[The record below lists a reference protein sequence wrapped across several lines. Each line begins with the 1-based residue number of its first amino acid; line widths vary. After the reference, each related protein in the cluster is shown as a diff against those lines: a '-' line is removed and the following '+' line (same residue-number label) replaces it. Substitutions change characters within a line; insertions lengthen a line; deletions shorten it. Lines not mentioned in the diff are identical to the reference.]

1 MASEKF
7 RRQLRQESEQWWDEG
22 LIDAQLYGKLAERYE
37 FEEIESQARGQ
48 FTTVLISL
56 GGILLGLGVITFVA
70 ANWTVWSREVKVILL
85 MVTFLAINTIGF
97 YLWRSPAKN
106 GLQKLGAALLL
117 LGGLTLGANISLVS
131 QMFHQTGELYQLCL
145 VWGLAVWL
153 MGLSLAMP
161 ALSILSLLLVGFGYL
176 RGTLDA
182 VYFVSDLSLY
192 HLAIVHMPLL
202 SLVLFLPLAHRSRS
216 RLTFG
221 LAALLFS
228 SSFFLNLTVIATWK
242 LEVAIVVPAAL
253 LWAYSAQSAKKW
265 IEPSFQAIAR
275 NIALVWLA
283 VIFYILSFNNWASIS
298 NAPEIFR
305 LSWAIHVMAD
315 FVICSSLAIWLWLK
329 LGRRLAN
336 FSLTQERSLNTGV
349 IAIMI
354 LLTGGS
360 LYIHLN
366 LTSLVVIG
374 PLLFNILFFIISIAA
389 IRDGLALGSRRS
401 FWSGMIL
408 LIVGIM
414 TRTLEYNTGLI
425 TKAIVFAVCGVGV
438 ILAGLWFERNI
449 GQTKRL
455 SPPQLQEH
463 NS

>member
-7 RRQLRQESEQWWDEG
+7 RRQLRQESEQWWNEG
-22 LIDAQLYGKLAERYE
+22 LIDAQLYGKLADRYE

-48 FTTVLISL
+48 FTTILISL

-85 MVTFLAINTIGF
+85 MVTFLVINTIGF

-106 GLQKLGAALLL
+106 GVQKLGAALLL

-145 VWGLAVWL
+145 VWGFAVWV
-153 MGLSLAMP
+153 MALSLAMP
-161 ALSILSLLLVGFGYL
+161 ALSVLSLLLVGFGYL

-182 VYFVSDLSLY
+182 IYVSDLSLY
-192 HLAIVHMPLL
+192 QLVIVHMPLL

-221 LAALLFS
+221 LGTLLFGL
-228 SSFFLNLTVIATWK
+228 SFFLNLTAIATWK

-253 LWAYSAQSAKKW
+253 LWAYSAQSPRKW

-275 NIALVWLA
+275 NLALIWLA
-283 VIFYILSFNNWASIS
+283 VTFYIFSFNTWASIS
-298 NAPEIFR
+298 TLPDLFR
-305 LSWAIHVMAD
+305 FSWAIHVMAD
-315 FVICSSLAIWLWLK
+315 FLICSSLAIWLWLK

-366 LTSLVVIG
+366 LTPLAVIG
-374 PLLFNILFFIISIAA
+374 PLLFNILFFVISIAA

-425 TKAIVFAVCGVGV
+425 TKAIVFAACGVGV

-449 GQTKRL
+449 EHTKRL
-455 SPPQLQEH
+455 SPSQLQEH

>member
-7 RRQLRQESEQWWDEG
+7 RRQLRQESEQWWNEG
-22 LIDAQLYGKLAERYE
+22 LIDAQLYEKLADRYG

-48 FTTVLISL
+48 FTTILISL

-70 ANWTVWSREVKVILL
+70 ANWMVWSREVKVILL
-85 MVTFLAINTIGF
+85 MVTFFAINTIGF

-106 GLQKLGAALLL
+106 GVQKLGAALLL

-145 VWGLAVWL
+145 VWGFAVWV
-153 MGLSLAMP
+153 MALSLAMP
-161 ALSILSLLLVGFGYL
+161 TLSVLSLLLVGFGYL

-182 VYFVSDLSLY
+182 IYVSDLSLY
-192 HLAIVHMPLL
+192 QLVIVHMPLL
-202 SLVLFLPLAHRSRS
+202 SLVLFLPLAHRSHS

-221 LAALLFS
+221 LGALLFS
-228 SSFFLNLTVIATWK
+228 QSFFINLTAIATWK

-253 LWAYSAQSAKKW
+253 LWAYSAQSPRKW

-275 NIALVWLA
+275 NLALIWLA
-283 VIFYILSFNNWASIS
+283 VTFYIFSFNTWASIS
-298 NAPEIFR
+298 TMPDLFR
-305 LSWAIHVMAD
+305 LSWGLHVMAD
-315 FVICSSLAIWLWLK
+315 FLVCSSLAIWLWLK

-349 IAIMI
+349 ILIML

-366 LTSLVVIG
+366 LTPLVILG
-374 PLLFNILFFIISIAA
+374 PLLFNILFFVISIAA

-408 LIVGIM
+408 LIIGIM

-425 TKAIVFAVCGVGV
+425 TKAIVFAACGVGV

-449 GQTKRL
+449 EQTKRL
-455 SPPQLQEH
+455 SPSQLQEH

>member
-7 RRQLRQESEQWWDEG
+7 RRQLRQESEQWWNEG
-22 LIDAQLYGKLAERYE
+22 LIDAQLYGKLADRYE
-37 FEEIESQARGQ
+37 FEEIESHARGQ
-48 FTTVLISL
+48 FTTILISL

-85 MVTFLAINTIGF
+85 MVTFFAINTIGF
-97 YLWRSPAKN
+97 YLWRSPAKD

-117 LGGLTLGANISLVS
+117 LGGLTVGANISLVS

-153 MGLSLAMP
+153 MALSLAMP

-182 VYFVSDLSLY
+182 INVSDLSIY

-216 RLTFG
+216 RFTFG
-221 LAALLFS
+221 LGALLFGL
-228 SSFFLNLTVIATWK
+228 SFFINQAAIASWK
-242 LEVAIVVPAAL
+242 LEVAIVLPAAL
-253 LWAYSAQSAKKW
+253 LWAYSAQSPRKW
-265 IEPSFQAIAR
+265 VEPSFQAIAR

-283 VIFYILSFNNWASIS
+283 VIFYILSFNGWNSIS
-298 NAPEIFR
+298 AIPELFR
-305 LSWAIHVMAD
+305 LSWAVHVIVD
-315 FVICSSLAIWLWLK
+315 FVICSSVAIWLWLK
-329 LGRRLAN
+329 LSRRLTN

-354 LLTGGS
+354 LLAGGS

-366 LTSLVVIG
+366 LTPLVVIG
-374 PLLFNILFFIISIAA
+374 PLLFNILFFIMSIAA

-401 FWSGMIL
+401 FWSGMVL

-455 SPPQLQEH
+455 SSPQLQEH

>member
-7 RRQLRQESEQWWDEG
+7 RRQLRQESEQWWNEG
-22 LIDAQLYGKLAERYE
+22 LIDAQLYGKLADRYE
-37 FEEIESQARGQ
+37 FEEIESEARGQ
-48 FTTVLISL
+48 FTTILISL

-106 GLQKLGAALLL
+106 GLKKLGAALLL

-145 VWGLAVWL
+145 VWGFAVWL
-153 MGLSLAMP
+153 MALSLAMP

-176 RGTLDA
+176 RGMIDPMN
-182 VYFVSDLSLY
+182 VSDLSFY
-192 HLAIVHMPLL
+192 QLAIVHMPLL

-216 RLTFG
+216 RVTFG
-221 LAALLFS
+221 LGALLFS
-228 SSFFLNLTVIATWK
+228 LSFLMNLTAIATWK
-242 LEVAIVVPAAL
+242 LELAIVVPAAL
-253 LWAYSAQSAKKW
+253 LWAYSAQSPRKLV
-265 IEPSFQAIAR
+265 EPSFQAIAR
-275 NIALVWLA
+275 NIALMWLA
-283 VIFYILSFNNWASIS
+283 VIFYLLSFNGWASIS
-298 NAPEIFR
+298 TIPEMFR
-305 LSWAIHVMAD
+305 FSWAIHVMAD
-315 FVICSSLAIWLWLK
+315 FLICLSLAIWLWLK

-366 LTSLVVIG
+366 LTPLIVLG
-374 PLLFNILFFIISIAA
+374 PLLFNILFFVLSIAA

-414 TRTLEYNTGLI
+414 TRTLEYNTGLV
-425 TKAIVFAVCGVGV
+425 TKAIVFAACGVGV

-449 GQTKRL
+449 GKTKRL
-455 SPPQLQEH
+455 SSPQLQEH